1 MYSLHSIPFHSI
13 SIPFYLCK
21 IFTAFSKTLSVT
33 HCSTVQVCIKFH
45 DFAHKRVFS
54 GSNTPGPPTQEG
66 VTVQCICLR
75 QSPPLS
81 FLRLRVSFEN
91 NINCLIEVC
100 VLCMERS
107 VVISKRGRDWTYPAD
122 VAHGLCKPVSP
133 ACWYCERPAVYC
145 WRHC

>member
-1 MYSLHSIPFHSI
+1 MFLSISSFLLSTTASTRGIAAEGDGVWSLPALPCIHSIPFHSI

-66 VTVQCICLR
+66 VTVQCICVCGRAPHYHFYGCGFPLKTISTVSLR
-75 QSPPLS
+75 
-81 FLRLRVSFEN
+81 F
-91 NINCLIEVC
+91 VC
-100 VLCMERS
+100 FAWNVL
-107 VVISKRGRDWTYPAD
+107 
-122 VAHGLCKPVSP
+122 L
-133 ACWYCERPAVYC
+133 
-145 WRHC
+145 